1 MRFPKFLPISN
12 LKIDKTR
19 LSANKNWIM
28 LAVAIIVGA
37 AGMLLAKTFIQGRV
51 ADYEAKIKGDMRTT
65 KVVVPKMDLPPGAVV
80 TGENMATRDVP
91 SLYVHRDVV
100 SPEKF
105 AVAEGQRLS
114 FQLDSGKPL
123 LWAHLEG
130 GSSPNFSGKLPN
142 GKRAMTISVDDINSI
157 SGMLQPK
164 DKVDIILTMTQE
176 GAKHKITFP
185 LMQDVTVL
193 ATGTKVSSE
202 RGVDPKTGQ
211 PISTTYRTATLLVS
225 QEEAK
230 KIILSQDSGKLT
242 LILRHP
248 DDNKPLPKDRITVA
262 HLLDEGGVVKRTG
275 NGIEFIVGGR

>member
-1 MRFPKFLPISN
+1 MRLPKFLPIGS

-19 LSANKNWIM
+19 LTANKNWIM
-28 LAVAIIVGA
+28 LSVAVVIGLV
-37 AGMLLAKTFIQGRV
+37 GMLLAKTFIQGRV

-80 TGENMATRDVP
+80 TGDNMAIRDVP
-91 SLYVHRDVV
+91 TLYVHRDVV
-100 SPEKF
+100 TPEKF
-105 AVAEGQRLS
+105 TVAEGQRLS

-164 DKVDIILTMTQE
+164 DKVDIILTMTRVGDKQ
-176 GAKHKITFP
+176 KITFP
-185 LMQDVTVL
+185 LMQDVSVL
-193 ATGTKVSSE
+193 ATGTKISSE

-211 PISTTYRTATLLVS
+211 PVSTTYRTATLLVS
-225 QEEAK
+225 QDEAK
-230 KIILSQDSGKLT
+230 KIILAQDTGKLT

-248 DDNKPLPKDRITVA
+248 DDNKPLPKERITVA
-262 HLLDEGGVVKRTG
+262 HLLDEGGIVKRTG
-275 NGIEFIVGGR
+275 NGIEFIIGGH